1 VCLRVTAYGPER
13 LWFCAPAR
21 LVSRDMTL
29 TPRLCVTAVCLCVA
43 MLALFSPSMS
53 LAGDQGAISAKTKG
67 KCKKG
72 YVRKGSKCTKK
83 KATLNVP
90 ANGSYSGT
98 SGIAL
103 TVTTTSGKRYV
114 SVRAMIPLT
123 CNPSGAMETVGFLVR
138 NMPLTGTTF
147 AGKSNPDPEF
157 GQTTMSGQFPSAK
170 SLHLTAQV
178 AGYKNGSDTCT
189 GQLDVTTAIHSG
201 P

>member
-1 VCLRVTAYGPER
+1 
-13 LWFCAPAR
+13 
-21 LVSRDMTL
+21 VSLGMSL
-29 TPRLCVTAVCLCVA
+29 TQRLCSTAVCLCVA
-43 MLALFSPSMS
+43 MMALSPSMS

-83 KATLNVP
+83 RKKKATLSVP
-90 ANGSYSGT
+90 ANGSYSATG
-98 SGIAL
+98 GIAL
-103 TVTTTSGKRYV
+103 TVVTTSGKRYV

-123 CNPSGAMETVGFLVR
+123 CNAPGPTETVGFLVR

-147 AGKSNPDPEF
+147 TGTSNPDPEF
-157 GQTTMSGQFPSAK
+157 GQTTMSGTFPSAK

-178 AGYKNGSDTCT
+178 ADYKNGSDTCT
-189 GQLDVTTAIHSG
+189 GQLDVTTAIHPG